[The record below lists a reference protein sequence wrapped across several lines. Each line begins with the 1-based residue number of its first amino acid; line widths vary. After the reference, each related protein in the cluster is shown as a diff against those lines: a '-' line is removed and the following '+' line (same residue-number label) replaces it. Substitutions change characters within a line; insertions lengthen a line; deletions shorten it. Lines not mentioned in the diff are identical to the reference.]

1 MFWSLIIIFCNLD
14 QNSLYLVQTQKS
26 KVIIGVTVPV
36 VLLVLAVVVV
46 VLALAAVLF
55 LRRKHYSAQ
64 FSHKELPED
73 SKEDE
78 GL

>member
-1 MFWSLIIIFCNLD
+1 M
-14 QNSLYLVQTQKS
+14 
-26 KVIIGVTVPV
+26 IIGVTVPV

-46 VLALAAVLF
+46 VVLALVAVLF
-55 LRRKHYSAQ
+55 LRRKRYSAQ

-73 SKEDE
+73 SEEDE